1 MNKKRVAAYD
11 GGMKQTFNNI
21 LLSNI
26 AQSEWE
32 QNNID
37 INLKKCHPFKK
48 SLSASVTD
56 VKSVHKN
63 PKGQK

>member
-26 AQSEWE
+26 AQSE
-32 QNNID
+32 
-37 INLKKCHPFKK
+37 
-48 SLSASVTD
+48 
-56 VKSVHKN
+56 
-63 PKGQK
+63 